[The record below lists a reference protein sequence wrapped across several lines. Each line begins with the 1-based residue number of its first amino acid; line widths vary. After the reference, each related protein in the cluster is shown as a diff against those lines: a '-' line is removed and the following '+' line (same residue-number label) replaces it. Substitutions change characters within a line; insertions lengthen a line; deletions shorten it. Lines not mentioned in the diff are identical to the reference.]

1 MGFGLGCWCWGLGS
15 RVWAVCDVVLGVWGY
30 EVAVGVRTNAKGNSQ
45 GLGFRVLTTTLA
57 EMPSLMS
64 VMVQSPGVHVLTV

>member
-15 RVWAVCDVVLGVWGY
+15 RVWAVCDVVLGVWGC

-45 GLGFRVLTTTLA
+45 GLGFRVNIPLLA
-57 EMPSLMS
+57 
-64 VMVQSPGVHVLTV
+64 